1 MAGGQLRI
9 NKYLATLSVSALLLA
24 GCANQEMY
32 YWGEY
37 ESIVRQSYVE
47 PGSMDVQTQIEKLS
61 ADLQKTE
68 AAGKKIAPGI
78 YAHLGTLYAAQ
89 GKYAQSRA
97 ALLQEKTL
105 FPEARVLIDGMLGR
119 VDKRQTNNDK

>member
-1 MAGGQLRI
+1 MLL
-9 NKYLATLSVSALLLA
+9 NKYLTVLLA
-24 GCANQEMY
+24 GILLGGCANNEIY

-47 PGSMDVQTQIEKLS
+47 PGVMNAQTQIERLNT
-61 ADLQKTE
+61 DLQKAE
-68 AAGKKIAPGI
+68 SSGKKIAPGI

-89 GKYAQSRA
+89 GKYTQSRA

-105 FPEARVLIDGMLGR
+105 FPEASVLIDGMLSR
-119 VDKRQTNNDK
+119 VDKKQAN